1 MNTTTCIIRCGV
13 ITDMHTCASGPK
25 SYGIT
30 CPWRTTYYPQRLDE
44 SQLRKGKSRIRRKK
58 DPDPNKASDGVI
70 PLPRENASKSA
81 IIQATMREIEADYLN
96 ITGEANQVE

>member
-1 MNTTTCIIRCGV
+1 MLQAQKVTASHVRGAPPII
-13 ITDMHTCASGPK
+13 H
-25 SYGIT
+25 
-30 CPWRTTYYPQRLDE
+30 
-44 SQLRKGKSRIRRKK
+44 KGWTKAKYEKAKAEFEKK

-81 IIQATMREIEADYLN
+81 IIQATIREIEADMLN

>member
-1 MNTTTCIIRCGV
+1 MNTTTCTIRCGV

-30 CPWRTTYYPQRLDE
+30 CPWRTTYYPQRLDA
-44 SQLRKGKSRIRRKK
+44 SQLLKGKSRIKK
-58 DPDPNKASDGVI
+58 KTNTAGNGVI

-81 IIQATMREIEADYLN
+81 IIQATIREIEADLLN